1 MTKLYVRNVMNTK
14 MMRLLIATFLVFG
27 VTSANAFTSYGVRGC
42 GKLISAIDTTADRD
56 KYNKDLTTMVVKGW
70 IAGYVTAHNSWIG
83 ELTKDSNADAI
94 ARTDIEGVWMSVLN
108 YCRQNP
114 LQNVNHAMVDTL
126 NQLDQQN
133 PKKKR

>member
-1 MTKLYVRNVMNTK
+1 MKIK
-14 MMRLLIATFLVFG
+14 LIAPILSAVLLLYLPN
-27 VTSANAFTSYGVRGC
+27 ANAFTSYGVRGC
-42 GKLISAIDTTADRD
+42 GKLISAVDTTAERD
-56 KYNKDLTTMVVKGW
+56 KMNKDMTTMVVKGW

-83 ELTKDSNADAI
+83 ELTKDSKADAI

>member
-1 MTKLYVRNVMNTK
+1 MNAKNILSILT
-14 MMRLLIATFLVFG
+14 LVLTLS
-27 VTSANAFTSYGVRGC
+27 VSDANAFTSYGVRGC
-42 GKLISAIDTTADRD
+42 GKLISAVDTTAERD
-56 KYNKDLTTMVVKGW
+56 KYVKDLTTMVVQGW

-83 ELTKDSNADAI
+83 ELTKDNNADAI

-114 LQNVNHAMVDTL
+114 LQNVNHAIVDTL

>member
-1 MTKLYVRNVMNTK
+1 MNVK
-14 MMRLLIATFLVFG
+14 VIVSILSLVLTLS
-27 VTSANAFTSYGVRGC
+27 VSDANAFTSYGVRGC
-42 GKLISAIDTTADRD
+42 GKLISAVDTTAERD
-56 KYNKDLTTMVVKGW
+56 KYNKDMTTMVVKGW

>member
-1 MTKLYVRNVMNTK
+1 MNAKNILSILT
-14 MMRLLIATFLVFG
+14 LVL
-27 VTSANAFTSYGVRGC
+27 TLSLTDANAFTSYGVRGC
-42 GKLISAIDTTADRD
+42 GKLISAVDTTADRD
-56 KYNKDLTTMVVKGW
+56 KYVKDLTTMVVQGW

>member
-1 MTKLYVRNVMNTK
+1 MNAKNILSILT
-14 MMRLLIATFLVFG
+14 LVLTLS
-27 VTSANAFTSYGVRGC
+27 VADANAFTSYGVRGC
-42 GKLISAIDTTADRD
+42 GKLISAVDTTADRD
-56 KYNKDLTTMVVKGW
+56 KYVKDLTTMVVQGW

-83 ELTKDSNADAI
+83 ELTKDNNADAI

-114 LQNVNHAMVDTL
+114 LQNVNHAIVDTL

>member
-1 MTKLYVRNVMNTK
+1 MTTK
-14 MMRLLIATFLVFG
+14 IVQLLITTFLAFG

-42 GKLISAIDTTADRD
+42 GKLISAVDTTAERD
-56 KYNKDLTTMVVKGW
+56 KINKDMTTMVVKGW
-70 IAGYVTAHNSWIG
+70 LAGYVSAHNSWIG
-83 ELTKDSNADAI
+83 ELTKDSNADSI
-94 ARTDIEGVWMSVLN
+94 AKTDIEGVWMSVLN

-114 LQNVNHAMVDTL
+114 LQSVLNATVDTL